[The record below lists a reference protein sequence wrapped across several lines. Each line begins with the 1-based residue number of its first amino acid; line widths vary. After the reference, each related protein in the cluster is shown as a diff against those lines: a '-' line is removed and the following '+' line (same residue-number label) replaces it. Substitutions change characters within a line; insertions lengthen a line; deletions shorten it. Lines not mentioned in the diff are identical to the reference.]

1 MIPIFRKI
9 RKKMADDNKP
19 MKYIRYAIGEIVLVV
34 IGILI
39 ALQINNWNEE
49 RTQKKILN
57 DILQSI
63 ANGVESDL
71 RELNLLSAA
80 RANITVK
87 IDSIYKKYG
96 STGQTSLNIE
106 EASYVNFAFTNIL
119 NTVHLNTSKG
129 AYESL
134 KNSIYFGKI
143 QGTNLALLLDTYYK
157 SSGEIRSKED
167 RYNQTI
173 ENLNQEWLAYFRNN
187 GVNLFMSPW
196 TTGDFAIVAPRFLE
210 IMKDPRTAAIW
221 DNGSREVTAIKSYQ
235 DQILMSQK
243 LIEMIRDSKTT
254 FDQGT
259 QVDLSGILFTFGDAS
274 IVSLL
279 IKGEVPTGFEIRYA
293 ASGLFPNYLSK
304 VNDYFVMEY
313 PANKYAWA
321 SSYFAINALNGRVDE
336 MDFSAYSRMIIEMR
350 GEKGGEVFEIGMK
363 DINDP
368 PDGSES
374 KIKIELTDDWK
385 VYEFETNQFVTA
397 DMNRI
402 MIPLA
407 FVFEGPIGRKIHV
420 KSVQFN

>member
-173 ENLNQEWLAYFRNN
+173 
-187 GVNLFMSPW
+187 
-196 TTGDFAIVAPRFLE
+196 
-210 IMKDPRTAAIW
+210 
-221 DNGSREVTAIKSYQ
+221 
-235 DQILMSQK
+235 
-243 LIEMIRDSKTT
+243 
-254 FDQGT
+254 
-259 QVDLSGILFTFGDAS
+259 
-274 IVSLL
+274 
-279 IKGEVPTGFEIRYA
+279 
-293 ASGLFPNYLSK
+293 
-304 VNDYFVMEY
+304 
-313 PANKYAWA
+313 
-321 SSYFAINALNGRVDE
+321 
-336 MDFSAYSRMIIEMR
+336 
-350 GEKGGEVFEIGMK
+350 
-363 DINDP
+363 
-368 PDGSES
+368 
-374 KIKIELTDDWK
+374 
-385 VYEFETNQFVTA
+385 
-397 DMNRI
+397 
-402 MIPLA
+402 
-407 FVFEGPIGRKIHV
+407 
-420 KSVQFN
+420 